1 MELFVPL
8 NLAIAR
14 PIRAPTNAGISQP
27 IPSLYKGINSKY
39 GVINETEIPPCFNP
53 SNTLTTALQLKHL
66 HKQSDIHRSI
76 YEVMIVVRVQ
86 SQLDTQQVELEQR
99 LR

>member
-8 NLAIAR
+8 SLAIAR

-53 SNTLTTALQLKHL
+53 SNTLTTAAPIKAP
-66 HKQSDIHRSI
+66 
-76 YEVMIVVRVQ
+76 
-86 SQLDTQQVELEQR
+86 T
-99 LR
+99 

>member
-8 NLAIAR
+8 NLAVAR
-14 PIRAPTNAGISQP
+14 PIRPPTNAGISQP

-53 SNTLTTALQLKHL
+53 SNTLTTAAPIKAP
-66 HKQSDIHRSI
+66 
-76 YEVMIVVRVQ
+76 
-86 SQLDTQQVELEQR
+86 T
-99 LR
+99 